1 MGKIKSFL
9 KNIVL
14 PTMLVAQVFGGQLN
28 AQEEPRSGFSIGF
41 TIRGEDI
48 EKSDKEKELEKK
60 YQSETITYDGNYSTT
75 LYYHNNKNVGKIKEV
90 FKKLP
95 DTTQKHLYKIFL
107 CSPEDYRAI
116 CQKNKEGSRG
126 LVRGKTMYLRDDETL
141 TDSGLEH
148 IVIHESAHVHER
160 RIDEISGKDEKNE
173 DYKEYFDLK
182 KNLQEKQMVAR
193 FMALPE
199 VSERFQKEADEI
211 KAKMDSLKNVPPSH
225 YLETEW
231 EAKMK
236 KYGLPEE
243 AVQTDEGFIW
253 KNVVKERDISSQK
266 LDAERVEL
274 DSGLVE
280 IGARQKEYEATVE
293 AVGAAGNREEDVI
306 KLNNKGEQVNN
317 FINEYRQKQIAFNEK
332 ITAFNESTSE
342 LVAPRGGY
350 VTPYA
355 TTSQMED
362 RAETTAIVLNRPEV
376 IKSILSSSDIK
387 AADMM
392 RNKLEL
398 LQKHGFIT
406 LETFKSLVD

>member
-14 PTMLVAQVFGGQLN
+14 PTMLATQIFGGQLK
-28 AQEEPRSGFSIGF
+28 AQEEPRSGFSMGF

-48 EKSDKEKELEKK
+48 ARSNKEKELETK
-60 YQSETITYDGNYSTT
+60 YQSETITYEGNYSTA
-75 LYYHNNKNVGKIKEV
+75 LYYHDTKNVGKVKAV

-107 CSPEDYRAI
+107 CSPEDYDAL
-116 CQKNKEGSRG
+116 CKKGQEGSRG
-126 LVRGKTMYLRDDETL
+126 FVRDQTMYLKDDETL
-141 TDSGLEH
+141 SDQGLEH

-173 DYKEYFDLK
+173 NYKEYFDLK
-182 KNLQEKQMVAR
+182 NSLHEKQLVSR

-211 KAKMDSLKNVPPSH
+211 KAKMDSIKNLPPSH
-225 YLETEW
+225 YLEKEW
-231 EAKMK
+231 GAKMK
-236 KYGLPEE
+236 KYGSPEE
-243 AVQTDEGFIW
+243 TLRIREGFIW
-253 KNVVKERDISSQK
+253 KNVAQERDVLSQK
-266 LDAERVEL
+266 IEAERVEL
-274 DSGLVE
+274 DSGLLEVQ
-280 IGARQKEYEATVE
+280 AMKKEYDAAVE
-293 AVGAAGNREEDVI
+293 AVMVAGDKEEDVI
-306 KLNNKGEQVNN
+306 KLNSKTEQVNN
-317 FINEYRQKQIAFNEK
+317 FINAYRQKQIALNEK

-342 LVAPRGGY
+342 LVAPRRGY

-355 TTSQMED
+355 ATSQMED
-362 RAETTAIVLNRPEV
+362 RAETASIVLNRPEV
-376 IKSILSSSDIK
+376 IKSILRSSDTK
-387 AADMM
+387 AAEMM

-406 LETFKSLVD
+406 LDTFKGLVE